1 MSFQKQM
8 LSQYNDLHRDK
19 FNQELLE
26 RSDDKIIEKLYK
38 LILSCQREQ
47 PRLVFKV
54 KSFRVIENYSE
65 IQRILHDYEES
76 TIKGKN
82 KKKIN
87 SYDYIDLKDTDMK
100 LVEVVYHIEA
110 KPTRDIPSGMYDLVN
125 YICVPRIV
133 DKYYFKIA
141 GTYYSALQ
149 QIIEASTRNSGGNA
163 NNKKL
168 KCNSYVV
175 FATKFNSKLTIQHK
189 GISLTNIDNEIVP
202 CNNYL
207 FSAFSK
213 LFNIFKYYLAK
224 YGLYGTLD
232 LIGIGR
238 YLKIYDIHTV
248 KEYDDWYTFRT
259 TNKNIFVSV
268 QKMVYDKEDIVQS
281 IVACICNNIEKGAEY
296 EDIFTRDYWLKS
308 LGNEFNNAT
317 VEKGESLLCSL
328 EGTYDLITKEELRL
342 PEEKKKD
349 IYSVLL
355 WCMEEYKI
363 LSTRDNLDLD
373 YKKFGYDTYIASLYG
388 MKLMTIIYSLSDLAA
403 KNKLNIERVLKQ
415 MRGINPY
422 LLIDKMTKCQLIN
435 YKNNV
440 NDLDSLSSLKFTY
453 KTISPDDDKK
463 NRYKNGKKKKKSMS
477 KNTMPYAYKTTHPS
491 HIGRIDM
498 DSSSKTDPGVSGILA
513 PLGDSYNGFFSDK
526 PEPVTWD
533 DEFKQFLSEVDKLYN
548 LQNILIAKKE
558 LIGQDTTEQQ
568 QFVACSIEMANYI
581 MQPVNEV
588 ANMRIPQFETI
599 PLEEGG
605 IIYYVR

>member
-213 LFNIFKYYLAK
+213 LFNIFK
-224 YGLYGTLD
+224 
-232 LIGIGR
+232 
-238 YLKIYDIHTV
+238 
-248 KEYDDWYTFRT
+248 
-259 TNKNIFVSV
+259 
-268 QKMVYDKEDIVQS
+268 
-281 IVACICNNIEKGAEY
+281 
-296 EDIFTRDYWLKS
+296 
-308 LGNEFNNAT
+308 
-317 VEKGESLLCSL
+317 LC
-328 EGTYDLITKEELRL
+328 K
-342 PEEKKKD
+342 
-349 IYSVLL
+349 
-355 WCMEEYKI
+355 
-363 LSTRDNLDLD
+363 
-373 YKKFGYDTYIASLYG
+373 
-388 MKLMTIIYSLSDLAA
+388 
-403 KNKLNIERVLKQ
+403 
-415 MRGINPY
+415 
-422 LLIDKMTKCQLIN
+422 
-435 YKNNV
+435 
-440 NDLDSLSSLKFTY
+440 
-453 KTISPDDDKK
+453 
-463 NRYKNGKKKKKSMS
+463 
-477 KNTMPYAYKTTHPS
+477 
-491 HIGRIDM
+491 
-498 DSSSKTDPGVSGILA
+498 
-513 PLGDSYNGFFSDK
+513 
-526 PEPVTWD
+526 
-533 DEFKQFLSEVDKLYN
+533 
-548 LQNILIAKKE
+548 
-558 LIGQDTTEQQ
+558 
-568 QFVACSIEMANYI
+568 
-581 MQPVNEV
+581 
-588 ANMRIPQFETI
+588 
-599 PLEEGG
+599 
-605 IIYYVR
+605 